1 MNDLKGKRVAIIVT
15 DGFEQIEMTS
25 PREALDKAGAKTV
38 LVSPKD
44 DQVQG
49 FTHHDRSEE
58 FKVDLPLAQANAS
71 DFDAL
76 VLPGGVINGDALR
89 MEKRAQQFAQEMDRA
104 GKPIAVICHGG
115 WLLISAGLV
124 KGRRI
129 TTWPTLQDDMRT
141 PARTGRIAKSSA
153 IATWSA
159 AASPTTYR
167 PSIAK
172 RSVPSPKHG
181 RRGRSTQSST
191 RSACACEAPSARC
204 LRAALSAR
212 YACVVCG

>member
-25 PREALDKAGAKTV
+25 PREALDRAGAKTV

-44 DQVQG
+44 GEVQG
-49 FTHHDRSEE
+49 FTHHDRSEK
-58 FKVDLPLAQANAS
+58 FKVDLPLSKANAS

-89 MEKRAQQFAQEMDRA
+89 IDKRAQQFAQEMDRA

-124 KGRRI
+124 SGRRI
-129 TTWPTLQDDMRT
+129 TTWPTLQDDMRNAGADWQDREVIRDRNLVSSRKPDDL
-141 PARTGRIAKSSA
+141 PAFNRETIGA
-153 IATWSA
+153 IAEA
-159 AASPTTYR
+159 
-167 PSIAK
+167 
-172 RSVPSPKHG
+172 RSSKSMNAEQ
-181 RRGRSTQSST
+181 REER
-191 RSACACEAPSARC
+191 
-204 LRAALSAR
+204 LRT
-212 YACVVCG
+212 